1 MSFRKDTVSGDIFLQ
16 FCFFPFL
23 HRHFLAQHSRWDVRP
38 WSSVS
43 FSSPPIKAATECN
56 SLAPY
61 RHLKKTMHILNTVR
75 HFSLMVLMRR
85 SYLIAKT
92 LILYRKVISLIKET
106 ENSQV
111 PFDIL
116 FLNAIKN
123 TTKLNKTKL

>member
-1 MSFRKDTVSGDIFLQ
+1 MSFRKDTVSGDTF
-16 FCFFPFL
+16 FCNFVFFPSLKSIFWHNL
-23 HRHFLAQHSRWDVRP
+23 CLV
-38 WSSVS
+38 
-43 FSSPPIKAATECN
+43 SPPIKAATECN

-92 LILYRKVISLIKET
+92 FILYRKVISLMKEI

-116 FLNAIKN
+116 F
-123 TTKLNKTKL
+123 